1 MSYQE
6 IESEVFTANSVDLFD
21 PSISIVNYPDQA
33 VGLGE
38 IDVDYSDE

>member
-6 IESEVFTANSVDLFD
+6 IESEVFTASSVDLFD
-21 PSISIVNYPDQA
+21 SSISIVDHPDQV